1 MFKILQKV
9 TYEYESFSQIKFFY
23 SLFAVIAVGDTL
35 KGTWLQIQCGNYV
48 LPEEK
53 DKEAATN
60 GVFFVD
66 PVSQQFISD
75 IISLVCGHGLFNC
88 VPSLVCL
95 RTLITRESVSNT
107 SKKKPQQS
115 DIVKQIADLALFV
128 SNNTV

>member
-1 MFKILQKV
+1 M
-9 TYEYESFSQIKFFY
+9 
-23 SLFAVIAVGDTL
+23 

-75 IISLVCGHGLFNC
+75 IISLVCGHGLFK
-88 VPSLVCL
+88 
-95 RTLITRESVSNT
+95 NT
-107 SKKKPQQS
+107 YYQGKKPQRRNYS
-115 DIVKQIADLALFV
+115 
-128 SNNTV
+128 S